1 MNAAAWAELGPK
13 WPGGYWDD
21 WLREQPQTKGR
32 AFLRPEVGRTKTYG
46 RVGVSQAQFFDQYLD
61 TIQLNDKPV
70 DFSAKDMSYLMQAKY
85 DVPFHAAVAAA
96 RVVTLAELKAGGGA
110 AGSVRLQY
118 GALRN
123 TADSYM
129 TLATQVGLM
138 ADIKADVPRTA
149 YHGVVTFRYNGR
161 LVYLA
166 PAKSLP

>member
-1 MNAAAWAELGPK
+1 MMNAAAWAELGPK

-21 WLREQPQTKGR
+21 WLREPAQTKGR

-61 TIQLNDKPV
+61 TIKLNDAPV
-70 DFSAKDMSYLMQAKY
+70 DFSKKDLSYLTQAKY
-85 DVPFHAAVAAA
+85 DAQFDAAVAAA
-96 RVVTLAELKAGGGA
+96 RAVTLAELKAGGGA
-110 AGSVRLQY
+110 PGSVRLQY
-118 GALRN
+118 DQLRN
-123 TADSYM
+123 TAESYM
-129 TLATQVGLM
+129 HLASSLGLM

-166 PAKSLP
+166 PAHK